1 MLILG
6 LLWLSSCM
14 SWPEPSPGQI
24 PEITDVGFVYDSES
38 VLLYANVEGAEGQM
52 LDCGFMYGKD
62 DDTMVTEPA
71 FLEGDS
77 FTLRIHDFDY
87 DTLYHYKAFV
97 SNGVNYS
104 YSSVRQFFIEKE
116 QVKIPKLTLSEE
128 TVCLPSGGGSVT
140 VQVSG
145 NVDFDVDIPDGAG
158 WLSFSLDGNICC
170 FEASANSSG
179 DTYQCEVV
187 FRGRNC
193 GIERVLT
200 VIQEAEPVSEP
211 DPIPEI
217 QYEIFTYL
225 PVSYHNHLIQLYA
238 SKNVTNVL
246 DMCLRTDRGDHW
258 EYWVWVSE
266 NTASEQRSIELRIS
280 VSDTT
285 SDIATELSYP
295 VIQKSYYDIVEFKCP
310 VVKQSCVEQF
320 DADGD
325 SELSFYEIGQLTK
338 LTRGCFQGLEITSFE
353 EFRHFLNISEI
364 PDFAFAGSSLES
376 IVLPLRNQI
385 SPLMMGEG
393 AFLDCFNL
401 KNINLNSFCPGKRSF
416 SGCTSLEEAIV
427 YWKLPDQLFKGCTAL
442 RKFVFDGDLWGTAI
456 GEEVFYGCS
465 SLPEVTLPK
474 QVTEIGSRAFYG
486 CSGLTALYMS
496 SPAPPVLGEDVFY
509 GVSDELQIYVPAP
522 AVNSYRKNWS
532 EVADHIVPFTE

>member
-1 MLILG
+1 
-6 LLWLSSCM
+6 M

-52 LDCGFMYGKD
+52 LDCGFIYGKD
-62 DDTMVTEPA
+62 EDAMVTEPA

-104 YSSVRQFFIEKE
+104 YSSVRQFFITDEPADKPE
-116 QVKIPKLTLSEE
+116 LILSEDA
-128 TVCLPSGGGSVT
+128 VCLPPGGGSVT

-193 GIERVLT
+193 DLARVLT
-200 VIQEAEPVSEP
+200 VIQESETVSEP
-211 DPIPEI
+211 DPTPEI

-238 SKNVTNVL
+238 SKNVTDVV

-295 VIQKSYYDIVEFKCP
+295 IIQKSYYDIVGFKCP

-325 SELSFYEIGQLTK
+325 SELSFYEIGQLTM
-338 LTRGCFQGLEITSFE
+338 LSRGCFQGLEITSFE

-364 PDFAFAGSSLES
+364 PDFAFAGSSIES
-376 IVLPLRNQI
+376 VVLPLRNHI
-385 SPLMMGEG
+385 LPLMMGEG
-393 AFLDCFNL
+393 AFMDCCNL

-456 GEEVFYGCS
+456 GEEVFYGCT
-465 SLPEVTLPK
+465 SLPEVSLPK

-486 CSGLTALYMS
+486 CSGLKALYLS

-522 AVNSYRKNWS
+522 AVNSYRKSWS

>member
-1 MLILG
+1 MLISG

-14 SWPEPSPGQI
+14 SWPEPSSGLI

-38 VLLYANVEGAEGQM
+38 VLLYAKVEGAEGQM
-52 LDCGFMYGKD
+52 LDCGFIYGKD
-62 DDTMVTEPA
+62 EDAMVTEPA

-104 YSSVRQFFIEKE
+104 CSGVKQFFITDEPADKPE
-116 QVKIPKLTLSEE
+116 LILSEDA
-128 TVCLPSGGGSVT
+128 VCLPPGGGSVT

-179 DTYQCEVV
+179 DTYQCEVA

-193 GIERVLT
+193 DLARVLT
-200 VIQEAEPVSEP
+200 VIQESETVSEP
-211 DPIPEI
+211 DPTPEI

-238 SKNVTNVL
+238 SKNVTDVV

-310 VVKQSCVEQF
+310 VAKQCCVEQF
-320 DADGD
+320 DSDGD
-325 SELSFYEIGQLTK
+325 SELSFYEIGQLTM
-338 LTRGCFQGLEITSFE
+338 LSRGCFQGLEITSFE

-376 IVLPLRNQI
+376 IVLPLRNHI
-385 SPLMMGEG
+385 LPLMMGEG
-393 AFLDCFNL
+393 AFMDCCNL

-456 GEEVFYGCS
+456 GEEVFYGCT

-486 CSGLTALYMS
+486 CSGLKALYLS

-509 GVSDELQIYVPAP
+509 GVSDKLQIYVPAP
-522 AVNSYRKNWS
+522 AVNSYKKSWS